1 MKNEFCH
8 IELTTDDVGKAKEFY
23 GGLFSW
29 KFEDVDMGGQ
39 TYTMI
44 NPGAGPGGG
53 IMKKPMP
60 DAPTAWVS
68 YVMVEKVDATLKMAA
83 KLGGKVIVPKTAIP
97 NMGSF
102 GIILDPTGGCLGV
115 WETQAQAPA
124 KGKK

>member
-29 KFEDVDMGGQ
+29 KFEDVDMGGGMK
-39 TYTMI
+39 YTMI

-60 DAPTAWVS
+60 EAPTAWMT
-68 YVMVEKVDATLKMAA
+68 YVMVEKVDAAMKKAE
-83 KLGGKVIVPKTAIP
+83 KLGGKVIVPKTSIP

-102 GIILDPTGGCLGV
+102 SIIQDPTGGCLAV
-115 WETQAQAPA
+115 WEAQAPA